1 MSLEDKEHYTT
12 FIRLVFQAII
22 ANNSFLYLDDNN
34 PKNRNFDF
42 YICSAGWNKYDTNDY
57 NTVIED
63 YKKFFSSVLPMP
75 FTLISREDTISFR
88 FIHINHQKR
97 SLFIEIN
104 ADTIDFIY
112 NSPIE
117 GKHSSSGTC
126 NGVRHIARS
135 IQNWCAETHAPY
147 KKAKSV
153 IPTVIEETDN
163 KNINWEMGVRQY
175 IEEMVEDYYDKRR
188 RRLILNLPIDSVI
201 CCLADRLDCMDILY
215 HCHINEEILNK
226 ILSNYRLELKND
238 FIKLHDSGIMPEV
251 IILMN
256 NVFFVPWIKELV
268 KDIFNGIQIIC
279 YDSSYAVSD
288 GIVMYAYANH
298 RLQTTIKSKFTEIIN
313 KEFSDTMQEFLLKS
327 CDNFIDREITMLAF
341 KEYENN
347 IARINASLIKKHIS
361 DEYTKKSKQ

>member
-1 MSLEDKEHYTT
+1 MSLEDKEHYIT

-34 PKNRNFDF
+34 PKNRNFDL

-104 ADTIDFIY
+104 ANTIDFIY

-117 GKHSSSGTC
+117 GKYSYSGTC
-126 NGVRHIARS
+126 NGVRRIARI
-135 IQNWCAETHAPY
+135 IQYWCAETQETY

-153 IPTVIEETDN
+153 IPILLGETN
-163 KNINWEMGVRQY
+163 NININWEMSVFDY
-175 IEEMVEDYYDKRR
+175 IEEMVKKYYHRR
-188 RRLILNLPIDSVI
+188 QSKLVMNLSTDSVI
-201 CCLADRLDCMDILY
+201 GCLADRLDCMDILY

-256 NVFFVPWIKELV
+256 NVFSVPWIKELV
-268 KDIFNGIQIIC
+268 KDILM
-279 YDSSYAVSD
+279 A
-288 GIVMYAYANH
+288 
-298 RLQTTIKSKFTEIIN
+298 
-313 KEFSDTMQEFLLKS
+313 
-327 CDNFIDREITMLAF
+327 
-341 KEYENN
+341 
-347 IARINASLIKKHIS
+347 
-361 DEYTKKSKQ
+361 